1 MEMHNQVNQ
10 MKKFL
15 EQRKQ
20 RRQFEDFRTRRPRR
34 QFASVDPGAIQHE
47 LMALNQFLEWVD
59 TDGSMLPFKE
69 RGGTL
74 SLKHKFESNSWI

>member
-1 MEMHNQVNQ
+1 MEMHNQVKQ
-10 MKKFL
+10 MKNFL

-20 RRQFEDFRTRRPRR
+20 RQQFEDFRTRRLSKR
-34 QFASVDPGAIQHE
+34 FASVDPNAIQHE
-47 LMALNQFLEWVD
+47 LVALSQFLEWVD